1 MVGNE
6 SAVTT
11 ENTSTISLT
20 VLAVDDEA
28 PSLADL
34 VYELRAQPQVGRVV
48 EAMGATEALRL
59 LRSEDF
65 DVVFL
70 DVRMPGLDGLELAR
84 VLQRFRHAPAVVFV
98 TAYDSHAVDAFE
110 ISAVDYLLKPV
121 RPERVAEA
129 LRRVVAAIGAAPT
142 TTTAPRAN
150 GADHQ
155 DVASP
160 GAAPKADAHAADA
173 HAEASDISAPA
184 DVSARDPLD
193 GELIPIESAGRMR
206 IIDRRDIQY
215 VSSSGDYVRLHT
227 QSTNVLLRTSLAV
240 LEEKWKAAGFV
251 RIHRSFLVSI
261 SHIDEVRIEP
271 RRGFTVV
278 IGSRH
283 LPVSRRMGR
292 TLRTQ
297 LTGEAAQLSSRRP
310 GGSS

>member
-1 MVGNE
+1 MTGDNV
-6 SAVTT
+6 SAH
-11 ENTSTISLT
+11 NLT

-34 VYELRAQPQVGRVV
+34 VYELRAQPNVGRVV

-65 DVVFL
+65 DAVFL

-84 VLQRFRHAPAVVFV
+84 VLQRFRRAPAVVFV
-98 TAYDSHAVDAFE
+98 TAFDSHAVDAFE
-110 ISAVDYLLKPV
+110 VSAVDYLLKPV

-129 LRRVVAAIGAAPT
+129 LRRVMATMVAAPSIGTVLPPEEAERQSDA
-142 TTTAPRAN
+142 
-150 GADHQ
+150 
-155 DVASP
+155 ASP
-160 GAAPKADAHAADA
+160 RVSATVEPAADA
-173 HAEASDISAPA
+173 SPESAASPPA
-184 DVSARDPLD
+184 GVSARDPLD

-215 VSSSGDYVRLHT
+215 VSSSGDYVRVHT

-240 LEEKWKAAGFV
+240 LEEKWKAVGFV

-261 SHIDEVRIEP
+261 AHIDEVRIEP
-271 RRGFTVV
+271 RRGFTVM

-310 GGSS
+310 GGPS